1 MDLWMSLM
9 LHRRFPRLRKFRIHI
24 IAAPALKDS
33 IWEMPFKR
41 NALIVCTN
49 RCDDLVKRIPIKEK
63 LVMNFPDVEDKHYP
77 GAFGRAHARRIIWF
91 LHCLPKSVTDLYI
104 CCSKGVSRS
113 AAVAAAVLRMSGR
126 SDKHVWCNPYYA
138 PNILVYYR
146 LCREYRLF
154 APWWYVK
161 CLNNRN
167 RRAYR
172 RTLKTH
178 HTNGYERWQII
189 E

>member
-24 IAAPALKDS
+24 VAAPALRDS
-33 IWEMPFKR
+33 IWELPYKR

-49 RCDDLVKRIPIKEK
+49 RCDDLVKRLPMKEK

-77 GAFGRAHARRIIWF
+77 GAFGRAHSRRIIRF
-91 LHCLPKSVTDLYI
+91 LLSLSRSVTDLYI
-104 CCSKGVSRS
+104 CCSKGGSRS
-113 AAVAAAVLRMSGR
+113 AGVAAAILRMSGR
-126 SDKHVWCNPYYA
+126 SDNQVWCNPYYV
-138 PNILVYYR
+138 PNLLVYYR
-146 LCREYRLF
+146 LCREYHLF

-161 CLNNRN
+161 HLNYTNQ
-167 RRAYR
+167 RAYR
-172 RTLKTH
+172 KWKKSHSTS
-178 HTNGYERWQII
+178 GYERWQII